1 MTYSFAREKSKLN
14 HREKM
19 YYTGGVL
26 LLLYSILI
34 YTYPSI
40 HMLQKNYM
48 KERVNAE
55 IGRMLE
61 EQNRLRLEYELIITN
76 EEMEV
81 IARRYGLSEPR
92 EGQIIYVKKE
102 R

>member
-1 MTYSFAREKSKLN
+1 MTYSFARRKSQLGSN
-14 HREKM
+14 ERL

-26 LLLYSILI
+26 LLLFSILI

-40 HMLQKNYM
+40 YMLQKHYM

-55 IGRMLE
+55 LSRMLE
-61 EQNRLRLEYELIITN
+61 EQNRLRLEYELIVSN

-81 IARRYGLSEPR
+81 IARQYGLSEPK